1 MGTASQALNN
11 RPNVARETRAR
22 VVDAARALGYP
33 IKSRH
38 EAPATDVEV
47 IGMLMKHDFGHPPSI
62 NPFYSQIQ
70 AGVEEE
76 CRRQHISL
84 MYANIEV
91 DTSNHP
97 ICGRRCSSEER
108 IDGLLLIGTF
118 IEDTVGMLKRRLDI
132 PTVLID
138 AYAPNLPYDS
148 VLIDNALGTRL
159 AVEHLIEQG
168 HTKIG
173 LLGTNPDSPPSLLE
187 RRRAFRQV
195 MRRHG
200 LSYEYIE
207 DSPLL
212 QDPMGTALQQLLQR
226 APEVTAVFCAADIV
240 ALGVLSAARNLGISV
255 PDELAIAGFDDI
267 DMAAVVSPALTTVRV
282 HKLWMGTMGVRQLL
296 SRAAEPFRP
305 KVTISVATD
314 LVRRQSVCAVGDMTV
329 TPQMGRSLDA

>member
-47 IGMLMKHDFGHPPSI
+47 IGMLMKHDFGYPPSI

-97 ICGRRCSSEER
+97 ISWPPMLSEER

-118 IEDTVGMLKRRLDI
+118 IEDTVGILKRRLDI
-132 PTVLID
+132 PTTMID

-148 VLIDNALGTRL
+148 VVIDNEMGTRQV
-159 AVEHLIEQG
+159 VEHLVEQG
-168 HTKIG
+168 HRNIG
-173 LLGTNPDSPPSLLE
+173 LLGTNPGSPPSLLE
-187 RRRAFRQV
+187 RRRTFRQL
-195 MRRHG
+195 MRDHG
-200 LSYEYIE
+200 LSDGYIE

-212 QDPMGTALQQLLQR
+212 QDESGDALARLIER
-226 APEVTAVFCAADIV
+226 APEVTAVFCAADII
-240 ALGVLSAARNLGISV
+240 ALGVLTAARRLRISV
-255 PDELAIAGFDDI
+255 PEELAIAGFDDI
-267 DMAAVVSPALTTVRV
+267 DLAAVVTPALTTVRV
-282 HKLWMGTMGVRQLL
+282 HKTWMGAMGVRQLL
-296 SRAAEPFRP
+296 SRAAEPMRP
-305 KVTISVATD
+305 KVTISVATE
-314 LVRRQSVCAVGDMTV
+314 LVRRQSVRAI
-329 TPQMGRSLDA
+329 QA